1 MIPSILTSYTDRLSY
16 FPGEAIHLF
25 VSSPQEDRARVSLV
39 HLDAALDSP
48 GKEAQ
53 TTEVPWADATTV
65 PVGGQ
70 DGHFGGFMT
79 GVLAAAPGTRFT
91 VGAFVRFDERIGPS
105 LQAVVAV
112 GDEQRAVVLGVED
125 ARLVL
130 RSPDGAV
137 RCTEPLDPNAW
148 YLLVGTV
155 DGDRAEVHALA
166 VEVGA
171 ATASATGSL
180 PGAAPLGTD
189 VVVAGAFPVVTRGS
203 GATAHGRAAAN
214 LTATVSWPF
223 VTSTV
228 LDPEQLRALAQQRAL
243 DAAAFGDGLLGA
255 WDLFPG
261 DGEDGLAR
269 SATGGEPGR
278 LHNLPTR
285 AVPGPNWQRRTTR
298 FVEAP
303 AEYSAAHFHAT
314 DLVDAGWSETFSGAL
329 PADLPSGAYALRVAT
344 ERETDVVPF
353 VVAPAPADARKPVVV
368 VIPTFTYLSYA
379 NESLFEGM
387 VPSVTGHFTTGPSEA
402 DLAHVGNRTFGLSQY
417 DTHADGHGV
426 VFSSAARPIVN
437 TRHDYRMWLSDS
449 GRGFSAEMYLL
460 EWLATVGIAFDVITD
475 FELHTLGADY
485 LAGWEVVLSGAHPEY
500 HSSEMLDALT
510 RYRDTGG
517 HLVYLGGNGF
527 YWVTGVVSESPLV
540 LEVRR
545 GFAGITAWKS
555 RPGET
560 CLVSTGLLGGSWRHR
575 GREPQRLVGVGM
587 AGQGWGGSQP
597 YWRTEASY
605 APEVAW
611 IFEGVEEEPIG
622 AYGRVMGGAAGDELD
637 RADPVLGTPADAV
650 VLAASRDHDRT
661 YQRDAAEVAFI
672 LDGQHGG
679 DVDPEVHS
687 DVVHFTTP
695 GGGAVF
701 AAGSIAYSG
710 ALLENGAKN
719 GISRMTENVV
729 RRFAGLDTTE
739 GSSA

>member
-1 MIPSILTSYTDRLSY
+1 
-16 FPGEAIHLF
+16 
-25 VSSPQEDRARVSLV
+25 
-39 HLDAALDSP
+39 
-48 GKEAQ
+48 
-53 TTEVPWADATTV
+53 
-65 PVGGQ
+65 
-70 DGHFGGFMT
+70 
-79 GVLAAAPGTRFT
+79 
-91 VGAFVRFDERIGPS
+91 
-105 LQAVVAV
+105 
-112 GDEQRAVVLGVED
+112 
-125 ARLVL
+125 
-130 RSPDGAV
+130 
-137 RCTEPLDPNAW
+137 
-148 YLLVGTV
+148 
-155 DGDRAEVHALA
+155 
-166 VEVGA
+166 
-171 ATASATGSL
+171 
-180 PGAAPLGTD
+180 
-189 VVVAGAFPVVTRGS
+189 
-203 GATAHGRAAAN
+203 
-214 LTATVSWPF
+214 
-223 VTSTV
+223 
-228 LDPEQLRALAQQRAL
+228 
-243 DAAAFGDGLLGA
+243 
-255 WDLFPG
+255 
-261 DGEDGLAR
+261 
-269 SATGGEPGR
+269 
-278 LHNLPTR
+278 
-285 AVPGPNWQRRTTR
+285 
-298 FVEAP
+298 
-303 AEYSAAHFHAT
+303 
-314 DLVDAGWSETFSGAL
+314 
-329 PADLPSGAYALRVAT
+329 
-344 ERETDVVPF
+344 
-353 VVAPAPADARKPVVV
+353 
-368 VIPTFTYLSYA
+368 
-379 NESLFEGM
+379 
-387 VPSVTGHFTTGPSEA
+387 
-402 DLAHVGNRTFGLSQY
+402 
-417 DTHADGHGV
+417 
-426 VFSSAARPIVN
+426 
-437 TRHDYRMWLSDS
+437 
-449 GRGFSAEMYLL
+449 MYLL

-485 LAGWEVVLSGAHPEY
+485 LAGWRVVVSGAHPEY

-555 RPGET
+555 RAGET

-575 GREPQRLVGVGM
+575 GREPQRLVGIGM

-637 RADPVLGTPADAV
+637 RADPVLGTPAHAV

-701 AAGSIAYSG
+701 AAGSIAFSG